1 MRNPN
6 AGEPFTDSDDAIA
19 AALQDVSIPTLL
31 LSCVHMTDD
40 ESVRRSIL
48 DGPLKPA
55 GLFLNEVQGYM
66 SEEDKA
72 AARTLAL
79 DIIRD
84 YRDRGCPEP
93 APIDPVRLKQM
104 MTWLVAGD
112 VGDEYMPMMLEEMG
126 LDGRDAREAQFHSAA
141 GARAE
146 FPVIVIGCG
155 QSGLLAAIRLQQA
168 GVPYTV
174 IEKNPGVGGTWW
186 ENSYPGARVDVG
198 NHFYCYS
205 FEASD
210 HWSEFF
216 ARQPELQT
224 YFSDVMERHLSLIHI

>member
-6 AGEPFTDSDDAIA
+6 SGAPFMDSDDEIA

-40 ESVRRSIL
+40 ESVRRAIL
-48 DGPLKPA
+48 EGPIKPA

-93 APIDPVRLKQM
+93 
-104 MTWLVAGD
+104 
-112 VGDEYMPMMLEEMG
+112 
-126 LDGRDAREAQFHSAA
+126 
-141 GARAE
+141 
-146 FPVIVIGCG
+146 
-155 QSGLLAAIRLQQA
+155 
-168 GVPYTV
+168 
-174 IEKNPGVGGTWW
+174 
-186 ENSYPGARVDVG
+186 
-198 NHFYCYS
+198 
-205 FEASD
+205 
-210 HWSEFF
+210 
-216 ARQPELQT
+216 
-224 YFSDVMERHLSLIHI
+224 